1 MTPRI
6 KPSPVSSV
14 VNSPALTARSPSI
27 TKKSPAVTPKP
38 RPVDTVQIMV
48 AVAEECLGKAR
59 AAAHDIAMSPDDA
72 RVDEYQS
79 LITTGLACL
88 EASLQSSRLNPRQE
102 ARMRLRYAA
111 VLLEETDNL
120 MEAETALAKG
130 LTLCERVSSYT

>member
-1 MTPRI
+1 
-6 KPSPVSSV
+6 
-14 VNSPALTARSPSI
+14 
-27 TKKSPAVTPKP
+27 
-38 RPVDTVQIMV
+38 MV